1 MTRII
6 DRDIVAALVLFVVGG
21 VALTQ
26 MGTGMQNWIFPQVL
40 TYLILLIGAV
50 LVLRVVFAAA
60 LKRAPDI
67 MRVTREQRGMV
78 IDVVVFCAIVL
89 AYVLVLDGLGF
100 WLASFLMLSVAS
112 IYLTPNK
119 TARNVTMAIAVPL
132 ITCIVAYVIFLHVFY
147 VPVPEATWW
156 AGF

>member
-67 MRVTREQRGMV
+67 LRVTREQRGMV